1 MGVFLSGTLGFLLS
15 TGGGGDLTFSSSMF
29 SMDLLT
35 DDEVSPVAT
44 VVAEEVVAL
53 DVLLRCCPMDT
64 DAPTPG
70 GLVRS
75 RFLFS
80 RDFLWAAT
88 LPVGRPVSLR
98 ISFRESREPKL
109 SLRPAEE
116 EAVLVLLVVLLLLL
130 PVFLMYTFDVVE
142 ELPPICSFCCC
153 VVTEV
158 VLELLEFVV
167 VMWLVVLAVLLTFL

>member
-1 MGVFLSGTLGFLLS
+1 
-15 TGGGGDLTFSSSMF
+15 MF
-29 SMDLLT
+29 SRDLLT
-35 DDEVSPVAT
+35 AEEVSPVDI
-44 VVAEEVVAL
+44 VVADEVVVAL
-53 DVLLRCCPMDT
+53 EVLLRCCPMAT
-64 DAPTPG
+64 EAPTPG

-98 ISFRESREPKL
+98 MSLRESREPKL
-109 SLRPAEE
+109 SLRPAED
-116 EAVLVLLVVLLLLL
+116 EAVVVLLVVLLLLL

-142 ELPPICSFCCC
+142 ELPPPICSFCCC

-158 VLELLEFVV
+158 VLLELVEFVV
-167 VMWLVVLAVLLTFL
+167 VMWLAVLLVFLWFWGCVVVGGSLIGATGKWVNRVRD